1 VPAELVAVVA
11 AGGDLES
18 ADPRATEAA
27 EHRDRGT
34 GREGLVGG
42 EFQSGLPGGRVVL
55 EGVLGG
61 GAVQRD
67 RHGRLDGDVA
77 EIAEARRFE
86 ELEDERW

>member
-1 VPAELVAVVA
+1 VAISNPLIHEPLNRLNTATDVPAVRVWSGVSSKM
-11 AGGDLES
+11 G
-18 ADPRATEAA
+18 PR
-27 EHRDRGT
+27 
-34 GREGLVGG
+34 
-42 EFQSGLPGGRVVL
+42 GRVVL
-55 EGVLGG
+55 EAVLGG

>member
-1 VPAELVAVVA
+1 VATSNPLIHEPLKRLNTATEVPA
-11 AGGDLES
+11 
-18 ADPRATEAA
+18 
-27 EHRDRGT
+27 
-34 GREGLVGG
+34 GRVWSEVSSKVG
-42 EFQSGLPGGRVVL
+42 FPGSVVL

-86 ELEDERW
+86 ELEDERR